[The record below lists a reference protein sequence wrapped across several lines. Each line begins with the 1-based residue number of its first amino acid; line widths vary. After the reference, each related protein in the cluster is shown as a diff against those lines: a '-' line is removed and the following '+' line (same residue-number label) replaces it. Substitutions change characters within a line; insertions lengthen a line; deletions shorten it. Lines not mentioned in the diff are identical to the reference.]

1 MANEVAI
8 GVASGED
15 FNLMARGW
23 LASFPFP
30 HSFLLAMVALQKFT
44 SEKIRDEIINSF
56 NIFNFKIKK
65 TLKMACHLANI
76 CFKAMFSTSFFKI
89 YFLDLQ
95 SIRN

>member
-1 MANEVAI
+1 MNLLVMANEVAI

-44 SEKIRDEIINSF
+44 SEKIRD
-56 NIFNFKIKK
+56 
-65 TLKMACHLANI
+65 
-76 CFKAMFSTSFFKI
+76 
-89 YFLDLQ
+89 
-95 SIRN
+95 